1 MLEVLRRPLSL
12 PRLIA
17 GVAVAALLV
26 ALYCVAY
33 TSLAGRPETL
43 AAGLGWAVANVCPWL
58 IAIEVGKR
66 APAWPHVIATLA
78 AALIASIALGYV
90 LGVSDEALGFE
101 AVRRLP
107 ALLGVAAIVTLI
119 RSGRGLSREYKR
131 AALAAAP
138 DRLDPR
144 GRQLCRTP
152 RARPHDRASLVD
164 QRDRAGTCRPRL
176 RPHPPLD
183 IRAARADRPGSPA
196 GRRSRTTEPT
206 QDRQALPGR
215 LSRPEYFVPSSH
227 ALQAD
232 CVQLE

>member
-66 APAWPHVIATLA
+66 APAWPHVIAMLA

-90 LGVSDEALGFE
+90 LGVSADALGFE
-101 AVRRLP
+101 AARRLP

-119 RSGRGLSREYKR
+119 RSGVGYRASTNELPLLPRQIDWIR
-131 AALAAAP
+131 AAGNYVELRTHGRIIVHRLSISATELALAGHGFV
-138 DRLDPR
+138 RIHRSTLVR
-144 GRQLCRTP
+144 REKI
-152 RARPHDRASLVD
+152 ARVRPQDVVLADGTHLKIGKRYRASL
-164 QRDRAGTCRPRL
+164 
-176 RPHPPLD
+176 
-183 IRAARADRPGSPA
+183 AA
-196 GRRSRTTEPT
+196 
-206 QDRQALPGR
+206 
-215 LSRPEYFVPSSH
+215 
-227 ALQAD
+227 
-232 CVQLE
+232 